1 MKKEIQKNDQTIN
14 KLSNYIISLK
24 KKHENEI
31 NTKKQE
37 INRKLFEFNAESE
50 MKMSEVNN
58 LSQQV
63 YFMKD
68 KLFKLQNKIT
78 QEEKK
83 KDEINHTISDSS
95 ETQIVNDLNP
105 NVVVADEISLS
116 EDDLQKKES

>member
-1 MKKEIQKNDQTIN
+1 M
-14 KLSNYIISLK
+14 SLK
-24 KKHENEI
+24 KKHEKEI

-37 INRKLFEFNAESE
+37 IDRKLIEFNAESE
-50 MKMSEVNN
+50 MKMSEVSN

-83 KDEINHTISDSS
+83 EDEINHTISDSS
-95 ETQIVNDLNP
+95 ETQIMNDLNP
-105 NVVVADEISLS
+105 NVVLIDEISS
-116 EDDLQKKES
+116 NKDDLPKKKKDNTEFNRIDGKSA

>member
-1 MKKEIQKNDQTIN
+1 M
-14 KLSNYIISLK
+14 SLK
-24 KKHENEI
+24 KKHEKEI

-37 INRKLFEFNAESE
+37 SDRKLFEFNAESE
-50 MKMSEVNN
+50 RKRSEVSN

-83 KDEINHTISDSS
+83 KDEINHIISDSS
-95 ETQIVNDLNP
+95 ETQIMNDLTP
-105 NVVVADEISLS
+105 NVVVTDEISS
-116 EDDLQKKES
+116 NEDDLPKKRKLTQNSIEEM